1 MSWLVNNLS
10 FWTDSDRGRESEKEK
25 MNCEQI
31 FRKVNSEFQKSF
43 NKFFSWKIHLNLST
57 FRSSLKTNIPI
68 ILKNVHI
75 NEFIFTFNCE
85 MLLIIRRRRSN
96 IVISTAQRKIN
107 NSFLKAIHRSV
118 LTLFIESVSCT
129 FRLFFC
135 GTKRT
140 TFDIYLEYR
149 VWRFLHRLKKITTN
163 SVWSIDEIIV
173 QICGIS
179 NCFEK
184 LSIKINSVVTWNV
197 GCQLLSKPV
206 KCGGVHAQNAIF
218 KIYLKMCKEFLIEA
232 DF

>member
-10 FWTDSDRGRESEKEK
+10 FWTENESEKEK

-129 FRLFFC
+129 FRLFVC
-135 GTKRT
+135 ETKRT
-140 TFDIYLEYR
+140 TFDIYPEYR
-149 VWRFLHRLKKITTN
+149 VWRFLHRLKKKYN
-163 SVWSIDEIIV
+163 
-173 QICGIS
+173 
-179 NCFEK
+179 
-184 LSIKINSVVTWNV
+184 
-197 GCQLLSKPV
+197 
-206 KCGGVHAQNAIF
+206 
-218 KIYLKMCKEFLIEA
+218 
-232 DF
+232 